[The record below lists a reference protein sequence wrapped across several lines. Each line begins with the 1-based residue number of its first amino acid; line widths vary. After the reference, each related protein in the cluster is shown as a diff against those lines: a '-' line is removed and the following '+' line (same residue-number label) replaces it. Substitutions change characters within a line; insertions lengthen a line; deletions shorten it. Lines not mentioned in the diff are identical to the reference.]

1 MDLKTL
7 TQKIKK
13 QNRLV
18 AGHRTCAG
26 CAIPNIIRTVLAA
39 CDSDVVV
46 ANATSCAEVTS
57 TIYPFTAWNVP
68 WIHNAFE
75 NVAATISGVEAAYKS
90 LKKKG
95 QIKKEIKFVAFA
107 GDGGTYDI
115 GLQSLSGALERGH
128 DFLYVC
134 YDNEG
139 YMNTGG
145 QRSSATPR
153 GAATTTTPSGKKCCG
168 KMEFRKNIVEIVAAH
183 GIKYIAQAGP
193 HNWIDLY
200 NKAERALKT
209 PGPTFLNVLS
219 PCTLNWKFPSDMAME
234 ISKLAVETR
243 FWPLYE
249 IINGQYKINYQPSQK
264 IKIEEFL
271 KLQGRF
277 NHLFAKNNQT
287 VIQEIQSE
295 IDQRWQEL
303 IFKSQCYEKKS

>member
-7 TQKIKK
+7 SQKIKK

-26 CAIPNIIRTVLAA
+26 CAVPNIIRTVLAA
-39 CDSDVVV
+39 CDSDVIV
-46 ANATSCAEVTS
+46 ANATSCSEVTS

-68 WIHNAFE
+68 WIHNTFE
-75 NVAATISGVEAAYKS
+75 NVAATISGIEAAYKA

-168 KMEFRKNIVEIVAAH
+168 KLEFRKNIVEVVAAH
-183 GIKYIAQAGP
+183 GIKYIAQAAP
-193 HNWIDLY
+193 HNWADLY
-200 NKAERALKT
+200 HKAEQALQT
-209 PGPTFLNVLS
+209 SGPTFLNVLS
-219 PCTLNWKFPSDMAME
+219 PCALNWKFSSNMAME

-249 IINGQYKINYQPSQK
+249 IINGQYKLNYQPNNK
-264 IKIEEFL
+264 VKVEKFL

-277 NHLFAKNNQT
+277 KHLFTKNNQA
-287 VIQEIQSE
+287 VIQEIQKE
-295 IDQRWQEL
+295 IDQRWQVL
-303 IFKSQCYEKKS
+303 ISKTQ